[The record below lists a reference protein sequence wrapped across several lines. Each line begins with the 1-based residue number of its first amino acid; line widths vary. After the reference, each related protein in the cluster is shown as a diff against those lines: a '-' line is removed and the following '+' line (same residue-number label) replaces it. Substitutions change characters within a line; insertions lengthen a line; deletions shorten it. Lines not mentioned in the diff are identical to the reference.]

1 MQMCGWKKEKIAKL
15 ELAFAMSQGSARET
29 KLKGER

>member
-15 ELAFAMSQGSARET
+15 ELAFAMPVPRLSEGN
-29 KLKGER
+29 